1 MNRERE
7 RMTSVDDWRSYHK
20 LRTLSGTEHNVRDE
34 DVFYI
39 LRLPLR
45 AVAQR

>member
-1 MNRERE
+1 MRERE

-34 DVFYI
+34 EVFYV